1 MKDQRILLTGA
12 SSGVGLVL
20 SRQLAR
26 RGAVLGLAARSQ
38 DRLERLATEIVK
50 AGGAQ
55 PTVLPVDL
63 GRPGQAAQLAD
74 RALDE
79 LGTVDVLLNNAGVSF
94 HGQQWVAGDCDE
106 ARELFET
113 NYWSPL
119 ALIRKLVPAMR
130 ERGSGAVVNVTSMV
144 QVSPFPGLGHYS
156 SWKAALGL
164 ATETLRM
171 ELRKS
176 GVRVIEVPFGVLD
189 TPGSFENRNLPGA
202 ARWLDSGPVGSAE
215 TAARRVIAALEGGRE
230 RVIYPRRVA
239 IGYTFPGLARQFARR
254 LGRHADPEYREI
266 RRTGSRGDE
275 SQRAA
280 REEWERRHT
289 ADAKRAQRP

>member
-12 SSGVGLVL
+12 SSGVGLAL
-20 SRQLAR
+20 SRQLAH
-26 RGAVLGLAARSQ
+26 RGAVLGLAARSR
-38 DRLERLATEIVK
+38 DRLEQLAAEIVE
-50 AGGAQ
+50 AGGPEPA
-55 PTVLPVDL
+55 VLPVDL
-63 GRPGQAAQLAD
+63 GRPGGAAELAD
-74 RALDE
+74 RAVRE
-79 LGTVDVLLNNAGVSF
+79 LGRVDVLVNNAGVSF

-119 ALIRKLVPAMR
+119 ALIRTLAPAMR
-130 ERGSGAVVNVTSMV
+130 ARGSGAVVNITSMV

-156 SWKAALGL
+156 SSKAALGV
-164 ATETLRM
+164 ATQTLRM
-171 ELRKS
+171 ELSKS

-189 TPGSFENRNLPGA
+189 TPGSFENRNLPGV
-202 ARWLDSGPVGSAE
+202 ARWLDSGPIGSAE
-215 TAARRVIAALEGGRE
+215 TAARLVIAALEGGRE

-239 IGYTFPGLARQFARR
+239 IGYTFPGLARQFAKR
-254 LGRHADPEYREI
+254 LGRHADPDYREI

-280 REEWERRHT
+280 RQEWERRH
-289 ADAKRAQRP
+289 AAQAKRA

>member
-1 MKDQRILLTGA
+1 MKEKRILLTGA
-12 SSGVGLVL
+12 SSGVGLAL
-20 SRQLAR
+20 ARQLAS

-38 DRLERLATEIVK
+38 DRLEQLAAEIVG
-50 AGGAQ
+50 AGGPEPA
-55 PTVLPVDL
+55 VLPVDL
-63 GRPGQAAQLAD
+63 GRPGAAAELAD
-74 RALDE
+74 RALVE
-79 LGTVDVLLNNAGVSF
+79 LGRVDVLVNNAGVSF

-119 ALIRKLVPAMR
+119 ALIQKLVPAMR
-130 ERGSGAVVNVTSMV
+130 ERRAGAVVNVTSMV
-144 QVSPFPGLGHYS
+144 QVSPFPALGHYS
-156 SWKAALGL
+156 SSKAALGV
-164 ATETLRM
+164 ATQTLRM
-171 ELRKS
+171 ELRKYD
-176 GVRVIEVPFGVLD
+176 VRVIEVPFGVLD

-239 IGYTFPGLARQFARR
+239 VGYAFPGLARQFAKR
-254 LGRHADPEYREI
+254 LGRHADPDYRQI

-280 REEWERRHT
+280 RKEWERRHAAT
-289 ADAKRAQRP
+289 TKRAR